1 LTDVHY
7 LQLQGI
13 YNELHDQGLEILAF
27 PCNQFGRQEP
37 KSNAEIKVFAQ
48 NKGATFPL
56 FEKIYVN
63 GSKAHPIYTFLRAK
77 IGGIMGSSIKW
88 NFTKYLCD
96 RNGIPIERYSPPTK
110 PSDMKNDIIELLK
123 KN

>member
-37 KSNAEIKVFAQ
+37 KSNAEIKAFAQ

-88 NFTKYLCD
+88 NFTKFLCD

>member
-1 LTDVHY
+1 
-7 LQLQGI
+7 
-13 YNELHDQGLEILAF
+13 LHDQGLEILAF

-37 KSNAEIKVFAQ
+37 KSNQEIKAFAES
-48 NKGATFPL
+48 KGASFPL
-56 FEKIYVN
+56 FEKINVN

-88 NFTKYLCD
+88 NFTKFLCD
-96 RNGIPIERYSPPTK
+96 RNGTPVERYSPPTK
-110 PSDMKNDIIELLK
+110 PSDIKNDILEILN